1 MGAFYFRPHNNRYI
15 VADQATKRM
24 SNFAHALCLYIGPSV
39 KHQAKQILQKWSEHK
54 MSEKQNSSPYFPP
67 LSGKVECGQCK
78 DTECRCLG
86 KHQRSRRDFTHTTGR
101 CPRLPDQRSF
111 VDEKEQK
118 PTWKFCHICGEA
130 IEYERTKPVQWA
142 ELNCERCGGNLIMEI
157 QDEPKSQYIASSNY
171 IGGSIC
177 RCCMEEHCA
186 QTNCLQCEVGK
197 QPDCPYTRIKKKA
210 LDLSANME

>member
-1 MGAFYFRPHNNRYI
+1 
-15 VADQATKRM
+15 
-24 SNFAHALCLYIGPSV
+24 
-39 KHQAKQILQKWSEHK
+39 

-118 PTWKFCHICGEA
+118 L
-130 IEYERTKPVQWA
+130 YA
-142 ELNCERCGGNLIMEI
+142 EPFPIVCTE
-157 QDEPKSQYIASSNY
+157 QS
-171 IGGSIC
+171 GSVL
-177 RCCMEEHCA
+177 MTPA
-186 QTNCLQCEVGK
+186 
-197 QPDCPYTRIKKKA
+197 A
-210 LDLSANME
+210 